1 MYGHM
6 AFATQIKLIQH
17 KWPQWPLVLKL
28 QSSIWNGPVAF
39 VNKLWPVSLALV
51 LLGNPHV
58 GSMGDFQR
66 CGSAGLPPEP
76 WFPHPGGNE
85 LVTLPPV
92 PGFVCLA
99 VLGYFAG
106 PCALGCLSG

>member
-1 MYGHM
+1 M
-6 AFATQIKLIQH
+6 
-17 KWPQWPLVLKL
+17 
-28 QSSIWNGPVAF
+28 
-39 VNKLWPVSLALV
+39 SLAWV

-66 CGSAGLPPEP
+66 YGSAGLPPEP

-92 PGFVCLA
+92 PGFVTLR
-99 VLGYFAG
+99 VLGSTGLFCWPMRLG
-106 PCALGCLSG
+106 LFVWVALACIDGQGFLPGATFWLGGC